1 MKYQIDKLI
10 NNLVAELTDRQK
22 DILFSRFG
30 LNQAKPMTLAKIGEK
45 YSITRERVRQVESL
59 ALNNVRNKFARG
71 SFDDLIKDLQKHFNK
86 LGGMQRETVLCEALK
101 NTIGAEKANNYDNK
115 IKFIL
120 QSSGVFNRQSDS
132 KDYHPF
138 WYVNDSQVKKADNLI
153 NKLSA
158 SIKDKKE
165 DLIINN
171 KFNDVFAKTI
181 KSCGCPRHLA
191 LNYVTISKKFAN
203 NAYDDFGLSNWT
215 EITPKTSRDWAYLVL
230 RKKNSPMHFT
240 ELTGQINKFR
250 KNKVTNPQTVHNELI
265 KDGRFVLVGRGTYGL
280 KEFNLMAGTA
290 REVISQIL
298 RKHGPQE
305 SRGVI
310 KLVLEQRMF
319 KENTLLLN
327 LQDRKHFRRLDD
339 GRYMINKA

>member
-10 NNLVAELTDRQK
+10 NTLVADLTSRQK
-22 DILFSRFG
+22 DILSSRFG
-30 LNQAKPMTLAKIGEK
+30 FNQAKPMTLAKIGEK
-45 YSITRERVRQVESL
+45 YGITRERVRQVESL
-59 ALNNVRNKFARG
+59 ALNNVRAKFARG
-71 SFDDLIKDLQKHFNK
+71 NFDDLIKDLQKHFNK
-86 LGGMQRETVLCEALK
+86 LGGMQRESSLCEALK
-101 NTIGAEKANNYDNK
+101 KTISADKSNNYDNK

-120 QSSGVFNRQSDS
+120 QSANVFNRQSDS
-132 KDYHPF
+132 KDYHAF
-138 WYVNDSQVKKADNLI
+138 WYVNDNQVKKADDLI
-153 NKLSA
+153 AKLLV

-171 KFNDVFAKTI
+171 KFDDVFVKTV

-191 LNYVTISKKFAN
+191 LNYITISKKFAN
-203 NAYDDFGLSNWT
+203 NAYNDFGLSHWS

-230 RKKNSPMHFT
+230 RKNNSPMHFT
-240 ELTGQINKFR
+240 ELTGRINKLR
-250 KNKVTNPQTVHNELI
+250 KSKVTNPQTVHNELI

-305 SRGVI
+305 SRSVI

-327 LQDRKHFRRLDD
+327 LQDRKNFRRLDD

>member
-10 NNLVAELTDRQK
+10 NTLVADLTSRQK
-22 DILFSRFG
+22 DILSSRFG

-45 YSITRERVRQVESL
+45 YSITRERVRQVELL
-59 ALNNVRNKFARG
+59 ALNSVRAKFARG
-71 SFDDLIKDLQKHFNK
+71 SFSDLVKDLQKHFNK
-86 LGGMQRETVLCEALK
+86 LGGVQKEAVLCEDLK
-101 NTIGAEKANNYDNK
+101 KVIGSEKANNYNNK

-120 QSSGVFNRQSDS
+120 QSSGVFNRQSEN
-132 KDYHPF
+132 KDYHAF
-138 WYVNDSQVKKADNLI
+138 WYVNDSQIKKANDLI
-153 NKLSA
+153 IKLSA
-158 SIKDKKE
+158 SIKNKKD

-171 KFNDVFAKTI
+171 KFDDVFVKTI

-191 LNYVTISKKFAN
+191 LNYVAVSKKFAN
-203 NAYDDFGLSNWT
+203 NAYNDFGLSSWT
-215 EITPKTSRDWAYLVL
+215 EINPKTSRDWAYLVL
-230 RKKNSPMHFT
+230 KKKNAPMHFT
-240 ELTGQINKFR
+240 ELTTKINLLR
-250 KNKVTNPQTVHNELI
+250 KNKITNPQTVHNELI

-327 LQDRKHFRRLDD
+327 LQDRSYFRRLDD
-339 GRYMINKA
+339 GRYMIKKA